1 MTNTISWF
9 GEDGTEAGSDEYYL
23 LVCENGIDAG
33 SDEYYLLVC
42 GGRR

>member
-9 GEDGTEAGSDEYYL
+9 VEDGVE
-23 LVCENGIDAG
+23 AG

-42 GGRR
+42 GGQR